1 MDIKDLAVLEDGTVI
16 ENRSYGTYV
25 IGHST
30 ELATWIKIWESSKY
44 SINSLKEL
52 VSKVWDKIP
61 TPTFEV
67 VYRRYNG
74 KLDSIYKL
82 SLASSSELEKQDIKV
97 RMDDVK
103 FITSN
108 PFVLSN
114 EDQERVQVALDSFNQ
129 QKDAEW
135 AVRHAHH
142 KAVGEEIL
150 VAIQSF
156 VESNATFTLE
166 ERVFEG
172 EVSIFASKVSV
183 IANGV
188 EIASIKLM
196 EFTKQ
201 VFPELWEKY
210 KSI

>member
-1 MDIKDLAVLEDGTVI
+1 MDIKDLAVLEDGTII

-25 IGHST
+25 VGHSS
-30 ELATWIKIWESSKY
+30 ELATWIKTWESSKY

-82 SLASSSELEKQDIKV
+82 SLASNSELEKQDIKV

-114 EDQERVQVALDSFNQ
+114 EDQERIQVALDSYNQ

-135 AVRHAHH
+135 AIRNAHH
-142 KAVGEEIL
+142 KAISEEVL
-150 VAIQSF
+150 TSVRTF
-156 VESNATFTLE
+156 VESNPTFTLE

-172 EVSIFASKVSV
+172 EVSIHNYKVNV
-183 IANGV
+183 LANGV

-196 EFTKQ
+196 AFTKQ
-201 VFPELWEKY
+201 VFPDLWEKY
-210 KSI
+210 ESI

>member
-1 MDIKDLAVLEDGTVI
+1 MNIKDLAVLEDGTII

-25 IGHST
+25 VGHSS
-30 ELATWIKIWESSKY
+30 ELATWVKIWNCAQY
-44 SINSLKEL
+44 SINSLREL
-52 VSKVWDKIP
+52 VSKVWDSIP
-61 TPTFEV
+61 TPMFEV

-74 KLDSIYKL
+74 KLDRINEL
-82 SLASSSELEKQDIKV
+82 SYADQSQLEEQDIKV

-114 EDQERVQVALDSFNQ
+114 EDQERIQVALDSYNQ

-135 AVRHAHH
+135 AVRNAHH
-142 KAVGEEIL
+142 KAVGEEML
-150 VAIQSF
+150 TTVRTF
-156 VESNATFTLE
+156 VEGNPAFTLE

-172 EVSIFASKVSV
+172 EVSIYSSKVSV

-210 KSI
+210 HIK

>member
-1 MDIKDLAVLEDGTVI
+1 MNIEDLVFLEDGTVV
-16 ENRSYGTYV
+16 ENQSYGTYV
-25 IGHST
+25 VGHSS
-30 ELATWIKIWESSKY
+30 ELATWVKIWDCAEY

-52 VSKVWDKIP
+52 VSKVWDSIP

-67 VYRRYNG
+67 IYRRYNG
-74 KLDSIYKL
+74 KLDRINEL
-82 SLASSSELEKQDIKV
+82 SYADQSQLEEQDIKV

-114 EDQERVQVALDSFNQ
+114 EDQERIQVALDNYKQ
-129 QKDAEW
+129 QSEAEW

-142 KAVGEEIL
+142 KAVGEEML
-150 VAIQSF
+150 TAVRTF
-156 VESNATFTLE
+156 VKGNPTFTLK

-172 EVSIFASKVSV
+172 EVSIHTSRVSV

-188 EIASIKLM
+188 EIASVKLM

-201 VFPELWEKY
+201 VFPELWKKY
-210 KSI
+210 HIK